1 MRTLRLAG
9 IAAPLILVL
18 MAPGP
23 VPSSPPDATTTRRG
37 MVNTGT
43 QGFGGL
49 KVFDGGLVG
58 DLKAGSSLMGLPFCS
73 TAPQPGQVLT
83 FDGGVWCGDT
93 PAANATTA
101 ALTLYLDPT
110 GSDSNACTSS
120 SVLACSTLAGV
131 LAKVP
136 RIMRHNVTINV
147 AAGAYGAPFV
157 LGPGITVESGATL
170 TITGTMSAATLATGA
185 TTGTITSVTAASNAG
200 PPSITDTSQSWT
212 SNNLRGAF
220 VTFTSGALNGQS
232 FPITSNTATSLT
244 FTTNSNTAVAG
255 NTYSI
260 QNPGSTFISSTQATV
275 TGISGAGGV
284 TISNL
289 KIERTSGTTLSLS
302 GLGGVVTLL
311 SVEVRSASGALVIT
325 SGAASVRRSFL
336 TGAGG
341 ITVSGVF
348 GPSGPAVAASHSYLV
363 GSTGSAFFGGGPNP
377 ASSVIGSALE
387 GGSTS
392 NPVLTLS
399 ALSSVGS
406 QNVAIWVTCTGGAG
420 SVGIGTLPI
429 SESVAP
435 AMVSFTSN
443 GATRI
448 SNCTTAVRIDGK
460 ASATILAP
468 AIDNCT
474 TGFSVVKGGYLDFV
488 AGTPVFTG
496 VTNELSVD
504 GTVSTF
510 ATLNGMADPKVL
522 TSVYGSRIVR

>member
-1 MRTLRLAG
+1 MQKLLIPAAVLA
-9 IAAPLILVL
+9 LFL

-49 KVFDGGLVG
+49 KIFDGGLVG

-120 SVLACSTLAGV
+120 GVLACSTLAGV

-170 TITGTMSAATLATGA
+170 TIAGTMTAATLATGA
-185 TTGTITSVTAASNAG
+185 ATGTITSVTAPSNAG

-220 VTFTSGALNGQS
+220 VTFTSGSLNGQS

-244 FTTNSNTAVAG
+244 FTTTSNTAVAG

-260 QNPGSTFISSTQATV
+260 QVPGSTFISATQATV
-275 TGISGAGGV
+275 TGISGGGGV
-284 TISNL
+284 TISNV
-289 KIERTSGTTLSLS
+289 KIERSSASTLSMS
-302 GLGGVVTLL
+302 GLEAVVTLQT
-311 SVEVRSASGALVIT
+311 VEVKSASTALFIT
-325 SGAASVRRSFL
+325 SGAAIVRRSYL
-336 TGAGG
+336 AGTIG
-341 ITVSGVF
+341 ITISGVF
-348 GPSGPAVAASHSYLV
+348 GPIGPAVQTSNSFVV
-363 GSTGSAFFGGGPNP
+363 GSTGSALFGSGTNP
-377 ASSVIGSALE
+377 ASSVSGSVLE

-399 ALSSVGS
+399 SLSSVGS
-406 QNVAIWVTCTGGAG
+406 QNFSIWVTCTGGAG

-429 SESVAP
+429 AGSIAP

-443 GATRI
+443 GGARI
-448 SNCTTAVRIDGK
+448 SNCTTAMRLDGS
-460 ASATILAP
+460 ASATIVAP
-468 AIDNCT
+468 AVDNCT

-510 ATLNGMADPKVL
+510 AALVGMADPKVL